1 MGFFA
6 PVRRFDSTRLRAV
19 STGSVSARH
28 CARTDKLVAACRLG
42 AGPANRHWAEPSGPV
57 RIEMPFGCYQVD
69 DAEVARRAALQ
80 LDGSWRMA
88 DASGAGRLAI
98 RAQALWSDLAW
109 WRALQPG
116 DAWDA
121 GEVDDAAALAGFE
134 PRRTTLVVV
143 EGRPGEA
150 GLRALAELERRAAG
164 WTRALRVLLVDA
176 APGTARHLP
185 L

>member
-1 MGFFA
+1 MPFLPA
-6 PVRRFDSTRLRAV
+6 RRFDRTRLRAIP
-19 STGSVSARH
+19 TGSVTARG
-28 CARTDKLVAACRLG
+28 CPRTDKLVAACRLG
-42 AGPANRHWAEPSGPV
+42 TGPANRHWAEPAGPV

-88 DASGAGRLAI
+88 DASFIGRLAI
-98 RAQALWSDLAW
+98 RGHALWADIAW

-121 GEVDDAAALAGFE
+121 GEASSASALAGFE
-134 PRRTTLVVV
+134 PRRTTLVVLA
-143 EGRPGEA
+143 GTPDEA
-150 GLRALAELERRAAG
+150 GLRTLAELERRAAG
-164 WTRALRVLLVDA
+164 WTRALRVLLVGA

>member
-1 MGFFA
+1 MGLLT
-6 PVRRFDSTRLRAV
+6 PVRRFDTTRLRAV
-19 STGSVSARH
+19 STSRVSARH
-28 CARTDKLVAACRLG
+28 CPRTDKLIAACRLG
-42 AGPANRHWAEPSGPV
+42 AGPAHRHWAEPSGPV

-88 DASGAGRLAI
+88 DASGAGRLAL

-121 GEVDDAAALAGFE
+121 GEVDDAATLAGFE
-134 PRRTTLVVV
+134 PRRTTLVIV
-143 EGRPGEA
+143 EGALGET
-150 GLRALAELERRAAG
+150 GLRTLADLERRATG
-164 WTRALRVLLVDA
+164 WRRAVRVLLVGA

>member
-1 MGFFA
+1 MSF
-6 PVRRFDSTRLRAV
+6 VRRFDTQRLQPIA
-19 STGSVSARH
+19 TDSVSARH
-28 CARTDKLVAACRLG
+28 CPRTARLIEACRLG
-42 AGPANRHWAEPSGPV
+42 TGPAHRHWAEPSGPV
-57 RIEMPFGCYQVD
+57 HIEMPFGCYQVD

-98 RAQALWSDLAW
+98 RAQALWASLAW
-109 WRALQPG
+109 WRALRPG

-121 GEVDDAAALAGFE
+121 GETEDAVALAGFE
-134 PRRTTLVVV
+134 PRRTTLVILR
-143 EGRPGEA
+143 GTPDEA
-150 GLRALAELERRAAG
+150 GLRALAELERGAAG
-164 WTRALRVLLVDA
+164 WTRAVRLLLVGA

>member
-1 MGFFA
+1 M
-6 PVRRFDSTRLRAV
+6 PLRRFDTTRLRAIPT
-19 STGSVSARH
+19 TGVAARR
-28 CARTDKLVAACRLG
+28 CPRTDKLVAACRLG
-42 AGPANRHWAEPSGPV
+42 TGPANRHWADPAGPV

-80 LDGSWRMA
+80 LDGSWAMA
-88 DASGAGRLAI
+88 DASLPGKLAI
-98 RAQALWSDLAW
+98 RARAQWADLAW

-121 GEVDDAAALAGFE
+121 GEARDAGVLAGFE
-134 PRRTTLVVV
+134 PRRTTLVVIA
-143 EGRPGEA
+143 GTPDEA
-150 GLRALAELERRAAG
+150 GLRTLAELERRAAG
-164 WTRALRVLLVDA
+164 WKRALRVLLVGA

>member
-1 MGFFA
+1 M
-6 PVRRFDSTRLRAV
+6 PLRRFDSSRLRAIATTAV
-19 STGSVSARH
+19 AARR
-28 CARTDKLVAACRLG
+28 CARTDKLIAACRLG
-42 AGPANRHWAEPSGPV
+42 AGPANRHWAEPSGPA

-88 DASGAGRLAI
+88 DASSIGKLAI

-121 GEVDDAAALAGFE
+121 GEAPDVSALAGFE
-134 PRRTTLVVV
+134 PRRTTLVVIT
-143 EGRPGEA
+143 GTPNEA
-150 GLRALAELERRAAG
+150 GLRGLADLERRAGG
-164 WTRALRVLLVDA
+164 WTRALRVLLVSA
-176 APGTARHLP
+176 APGTVRHLS

>member
-1 MGFFA
+1 M
-6 PVRRFDSTRLRAV
+6 PLRRFDTTRLRAIP
-19 STGSVSARH
+19 TTAVSARR
-28 CARTDKLVAACRLG
+28 CPRTDKLIAACRLG

-80 LDGSWRMA
+80 LDGSWHMA

-98 RAQALWSDLAW
+98 RAQAVWADLAW
-109 WRALQPG
+109 WRALQAG

-121 GEVDDAAALAGFE
+121 GEASTATTLNGFE
-134 PRRTTLVVV
+134 PRRTTLVVLA
-143 EGRPGEA
+143 GTPDEA
-150 GLRALAELERRAAG
+150 GLRTLADLERRAAG
-164 WTRALRVLLVDA
+164 WTRAVRVLLVGA
-176 APGTARHLP
+176 EPGTARHLP

>member
-1 MGFFA
+1 M
-6 PVRRFDSTRLRAV
+6 PVRRFDTTRLRAIPA
-19 STGSVSARH
+19 GSVSARH
-28 CARTDKLVAACRLG
+28 CPRTERLIAACRLG
-42 AGPANRHWAEPSGPV
+42 TGPANRHWAEPSGPV

-69 DAEVARRAALQ
+69 DVEIARRAALQ

-88 DASGAGRLAI
+88 EASAAGRLAI
-98 RAQALWSDLAW
+98 RAQALWADLAW

-121 GEVDDAAALAGFE
+121 GEAKGAASLAGFE
-134 PRRTTLVVV
+134 PRRTTLVVI
-143 EGRPGEA
+143 EGHPDEA
-150 GLRALAELERRAAG
+150 GLRTLADLERRAAG
-164 WTRALRVLLVDA
+164 WARAVRVLLVGA